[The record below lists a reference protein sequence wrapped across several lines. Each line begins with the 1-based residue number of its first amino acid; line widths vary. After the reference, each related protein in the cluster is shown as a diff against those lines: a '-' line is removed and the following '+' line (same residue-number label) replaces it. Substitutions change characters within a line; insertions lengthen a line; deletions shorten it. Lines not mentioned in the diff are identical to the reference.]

1 MELKE
6 YITESLVQIS
16 EGINEAMKRLKGMG
30 VIINPNA
37 SFYSEG
43 QFWIGKNQHHG
54 PVKRRVQIVEMNI
67 ATTIT
72 EATEGQGGAKINV
85 GLLSLGGG
93 VKDNG
98 SEQSTNSIKFSIPIC
113 FPCTDVLEE

>member
-6 YITESLVQIS
+6 YITESLVQIT
-16 EGINEAMKRLKGMG
+16 EGINEAMKRLEGTG

-43 QFWIGKNQHHG
+43 QFWIGKNQHQG
-54 PVKRRVQIVEMNI
+54 PVKRRVQMVEMNI
-67 ATTIT
+67 VTSVTD
-72 EATEGQGGAKINV
+72 ATEGQGGAKINV
-85 GLLSLGGG
+85 GFFNLGGG
-93 VKDNG
+93 VKDTG
-98 SEQSTNSIKFSIPIC
+98 TEQSTNSIKFSIPIC